1 MLQLDHID
9 KVFFRNTPD
18 ERWALRNLSCA
29 VQPDEF
35 ITIVGSNGAG
45 KTTLLNIIS
54 GNHFPDRGRV
64 VIGDHDVT
72 SLPAFRRARFIGR
85 VFQNTNQGTAASLT
99 IEENFAIAYAKG
111 GPRGLRLAISDHLR
125 KKIREKLAEVGL
137 GLENRL
143 RDRVGLLSGGQR
155 QALALLMATIGNPKI
170 LLLDEHTAN
179 LDPKTA
185 EKIMSLTNVLIRDE
199 HLMALMITHD
209 LGDALNYGTR
219 TLLMDDGEIVLDIS
233 GEERRKMSIN
243 ELLERFS
250 KKRHKMLADD
260 RVLLSTE
267 TKE

>member
-1 MLQLDHID
+1 VLQLDHID

-111 GPRGLRLAISDHLR
+111 RPRGFHLAISDHLR

-185 EKIMSLTNVLIRDE
+185 EKIMNLTNILVRDE

-233 GEERRKMSIN
+233 GEERKKMSIN

>member
-1 MLQLDHID
+1 MLCLDNIY
-9 KVFFRNTPD
+9 KIFFRNTPD
-18 ERWALRNLSCA
+18 ERWALRNLTLN
-29 VQPDEF
+29 VKTNEF

-54 GNHFPDRGRV
+54 GTHFPDRGRV
-64 VIGDHDVT
+64 MIEDHDVT
-72 SLPAFRRARFIGR
+72 SLPAYRRARFIGR
-85 VFQNTNQGTAASLT
+85 VFQNTTQGTAASLT
-99 IEENFAIAYAKG
+99 IEENLAIAYAKG
-111 GPRGLRLAISDHLR
+111 RTRGLRLAISEQLR
-125 KKIREKLAEVGL
+125 KKIREKLSEVGL

-155 QALALLMATIGNPKI
+155 QALALLMATIGDPKI

-185 EKIMSLTNVLIRDE
+185 EKIMNLTNVLIQND
-199 HLMALMITHD
+199 HLTAFMITHD
-209 LGDALNYGTR
+209 LREALNFGTR

-233 GEERRKMSIN
+233 GDERKKMSIS

-250 KKRHKMLADD
+250 ECRHKQFSND

-267 TKE
+267 TK